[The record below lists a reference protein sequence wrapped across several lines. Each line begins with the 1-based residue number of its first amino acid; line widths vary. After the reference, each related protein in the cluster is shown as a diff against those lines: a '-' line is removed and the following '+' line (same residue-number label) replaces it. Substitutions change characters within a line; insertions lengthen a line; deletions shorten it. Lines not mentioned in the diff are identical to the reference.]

1 MIGIQHAQNVD
12 SELVE
17 SLKAFFEDEGVQV
30 KVQASE
36 RGTYAAIEW
45 ALPALL
51 TLWIT
56 KSYFDGFLK
65 EMGKDSAQS
74 LKQLI
79 KAAYTKLRK
88 TPNRVCDADEMR
100 RVADGAPIESVGRL
114 GPAINLNISVSSAD
128 DGSKTINFVF
138 PSGLNDLE
146 VDMAVTSSFEEVL
159 PTFQHCDEN
168 QPSESEDKFRER
180 LVYDS
185 KLGWLTAFDMAMKEA
200 KESSALRS
208 KLSGTD

>member
-1 MIGIQHAQNVD
+1 MIAINHARNVD
-12 SELVE
+12 SEVIE
-17 SLKAFFEDEGVQV
+17 SLKAFFEDQGVQV
-30 KVQASE
+30 KVQQSE

-88 TPNRVCDADEMR
+88 TPNRFCDADELR
-100 RVADGAPIESVGRL
+100 RLADGAPTESVGKL
-114 GPAINLNISVSSAD
+114 GPAINLNISVASTDSV
-128 DGSKTINFVF
+128 SKTINFVF

-146 VDMAVTSSFEEVL
+146 IEMAVTTSIEEVL
-159 PTFQHCDEN
+159 PAFQFAVEN
-168 QPSESEDKFRER
+168 QPADSEDKLRER
-180 LVYDS
+180 LVYDNN
-185 KLGWLTAFDMAMKEA
+185 LGWLTAFDMAMKEA
-200 KESSALRS
+200 KESSNLGS
-208 KLSGTD
+208 K